1 MPGPE
6 KFRLAAARSVQIE
19 VPATAI
25 HDLAARVANPMHD
38 WVESNNLTAKQAVAA
53 LQFYVGSLAA
63 QAGLSFDGHG
73 PLREQAGAML
83 GGWESAKQVM
93 AEGEMPAPQAAND
106 APAIYVPGGRS

>member
-1 MPGPE
+1 MPTQP
-6 KFRLAAARSVQIE
+6 FRLAAPRSIQIE
-19 VPATAI
+19 VSPIAI
-25 HDLAARVANPMHD
+25 HDLAARIADPLHV
-38 WVESNNLTAKQAVAA
+38 WVETNNLTAKQAVAA

-73 PLREQAGAML
+73 SLREQAGAML

-93 AEGEMPAPQAAND
+93 AEGETPASQAAND

>member
-1 MPGPE
+1 MSGPK

-19 VPATAI
+19 VPAIAI
-25 HDLAARVANPMHD
+25 HDLAARVADPLHA
-38 WVESNNLTAKQAVAA
+38 WVEANNLTAKQAVAA

-73 PLREQAGAML
+73 SLREQAGAML
-83 GGWESAKQVM
+83 GGYESAKQII
-93 AEGEMPAPQAAND
+93 ANGEMPSPQAAND